1 MYAIETHN
9 LTKKYGEKVVV
20 NHVNLKVKK
29 GSIFGFL
36 GKNGAGMYFAS
47 KK

>member
-20 NHVNLKVKK
+20 NHVNLKVKRDRYLV
-29 GSIFGFL
+29 FL
-36 GKNGAGMYFAS
+36 ARMVRVNRHLLT
-47 KK
+47 